1 MTWITRRLIVAWT
14 VGCIGCASDATFG
27 VWFGGCTLT
36 HILLQITLLDQFFDI
51 RPELVVIVRGIPMIM
66 LIIAK
71 LTHDVSLRGHLMEM
85 EDPSVRF
92 PPSAQNMRLEVH
104 LWVSNQELHR
114 PTRSRRIK
122 GWSILPLFLSLLRWG
137 LELLL
142 FLFLIIAKSSDSL
155 FLLWVLNL
163 FDVHIP
169 LFHCRQSIQHGWGS
183 SEEGDSHLRT
193 VNITGECRHHD
204 VWVVVFHL
212 ETLRVEPL
220 KLRLEGL
227 AFPLYDPN

>member
-1 MTWITRRLIVAWT
+1 MNHPTANCSMNGGLHRVCLRCHFWGLIWGVHPYSH
-14 VGCIGCASDATFG
+14 IASDYPAGSVLWYPIGTG
-27 VWFGGCTLT
+27 CNYPWYSYDHVDNCKTYSWCVSQGTPHGDGGS
-36 HILLQITLLDQFFDI
+36 FSK
-51 RPELVVIVRGIPMIM
+51 V
-66 LIIAK
+66 
-71 LTHDVSLRGHLMEM
+71 
-85 EDPSVRF
+85 
-92 PPSAQNMRLEVH
+92 PPSAQNMRPEVH
-104 LWVSNQELHR
+104 LWASNQELHR

-227 AFPLYDPN
+227 AFPLYGPN